1 MSDQH
6 EPFGLQAVLRREERR
21 EEWSAESAMLSEEE
35 ALHHGATSLKR
46 YKVHYYSGKA
56 QKKAQKKS
64 PDIVRAL
71 CGVWWRMVDQIKTG
85 SLLISY
91 MRGLAGY
98 CG

>member
-35 ALHHGATSLKR
+35 ALHDGATSLKR

-56 QKKAQKKS
+56 QKKGPKKK
-64 PDIVRAL
+64 P
-71 CGVWWRMVDQIKTG
+71 
-85 SLLISY
+85 
-91 MRGLAGY
+91 GY
-98 CG
+98 CPSPLWCLVADG

>member
-46 YKVHYYSGKA
+46 YKVHY
-56 QKKAQKKS
+56 
-64 PDIVRAL
+64 
-71 CGVWWRMVDQIKTG
+71 
-85 SLLISY
+85 
-91 MRGLAGY
+91 
-98 CG
+98 